1 MMERPSDWENESSMS
16 AAGQSQ
22 RSGYAAHHQLS
33 SFGDADANLS
43 YGASTPLESLYAQHG
58 ISVQSTISPRTSG
71 SISNS
76 LVPMNLSTQL
86 RESQPVFGS
95 LMDTSESD
103 LHALSSRKDVQDAE
117 AFSGTW
123 YQTGFTSINWLPE
136 NWTPDFPMEDQGD
149 IEATSHQ
156 QYSIQRNEPANTI
169 ANSSVNISTNRNENQ
184 NRLRGDPSSS
194 APQATETQNSESPSS
209 HSTHSAGQY
218 YVDGEGARLP
228 RVRKAPYRATDSVIP
243 LSPSDS
249 QQSNH
254 GYMLPTVD
262 NPRDSSSISN
272 TNEVPLS
279 TYNEILRIFGLICIT
294 STHYTPFTSN
304 YFPPRQYL
312 SSAIHFYIEN
322 FLPVLPCIH
331 PATLNLT
338 TSHWLLVLAMVSI
351 GNHYIE
357 SEKSGILVVSM
368 HEFTRRAIQ
377 FVVSMRNQTCLWGS
391 KGYISLLIY

>member
-1 MMERPSDWENESSMS
+1 MS
-16 AAGQSQ
+16 GAGQSQ
-22 RSGYAAHHQLS
+22 RSGYAAHHQLG
-33 SFGDADANLS
+33 SFGEADADLS

-58 ISVQSTISPRTSG
+58 ISVHSTVSPRPSG
-71 SISNS
+71 SISHS

-86 RESQPVFGS
+86 REGQPVFGS
-95 LMDTSESD
+95 LMDTSDSD
-103 LHALSSRKDVQDAE
+103 LHALSSRKDVQDAA

-136 NWTPDFPMEDQGD
+136 NWTPEFPMEDQDD
-149 IEATSHQ
+149 IEASPHQ

-169 ANSSVNISTNRNENQ
+169 ANSSLNIPTNRNENR
-184 NRLRGDPSSS
+184 NRLRRGPSNS

-209 HSTHSAGQY
+209 QSTHSAGQY

-262 NPRDSSSISN
+262 DPRDSSSISN

-279 TYNEILRIFGLICIT
+279 TYNEILRIFGLTCIA

-304 YFPPRQYL
+304 YFPSRQYL
-312 SSAIHFYIEN
+312 SLSIRFYMEN

-331 PATLNLT
+331 PATLNLP
-338 TSHWLLVLAMVSI
+338 TSHWLFVLAMVSI
-351 GNHYIE
+351 GNHYVE
-357 SEKSGILVVSM
+357 AKESGILVVSM

-377 FVVSMRNQTCLWGS
+377 FMVSIRNQACL
-391 KGYISLLIY
+391 